1 MNGEPTEWMNFDA
14 MDALERRRVREMD
27 GEILSK
33 SLASAIERGKGAI
46 AKPAREMTR
55 LRGMRKTSL
64 FISSVVMFLAGFY
77 LVVDEIFWQTK
88 ILGVALVG
96 GVAYFFGAY
105 LQWVASKLK
114 N

>member
-1 MNGEPTEWMNFDA
+1 VLGQRHRAGE
-14 MDALERRRVREMD
+14 
-27 GEILSK
+27 
-33 SLASAIERGKGAI
+33 GAI

-55 LRGMRKTSL
+55 VRGMRKTSL
-64 FISSVVMFLAGFY
+64 FISAVVMLLAGFY

-96 GVAYFFGAY
+96 GVALIVLGAY